1 MNDVHLKV
9 HNFTVDGMLGWR
21 MEMELLGEQIG
32 LFNMVIK
39 KTDGVGG
46 QEVVLS
52 QVVVGL
58 LGLLEWEEKGLI
70 GLVELVGSLW
80 IENLIVKIKFPVDKI
95 FLDWNG

>member
-52 QVVVGL
+52 QVVVCL
-58 LGLLEWEEKGLI
+58 LGLLEWEEEGLI

>member
-1 MNDVHLKV
+1 
-9 HNFTVDGMLGWR
+9 MLGWR

-32 LFNMVIK
+32 LFNVVIK

-58 LGLLEWEEKGLI
+58 LGLLEWEEEGLI

>member
-32 LFNMVIK
+32 LFNVVIK

-58 LGLLEWEEKGLI
+58 LGLLEWEEEGLI

>member
-52 QVVVGL
+52 QVVVRL
-58 LGLLEWEEKGLI
+58 LGLLEWEEEGLI

>member
-58 LGLLEWEEKGLI
+58 LGLLEWEEEGLI

>member
-1 MNDVHLKV
+1 
-9 HNFTVDGMLGWR
+9 MLGWR

-58 LGLLEWEEKGLI
+58 LGLLEWEEEGLI